1 MKILIT
7 GVAGFIGS
15 HLAQTLLQLGNEV
28 IGIDNFDPY
37 YPKLIKENNLIE
49 AKSYSTF
56 TFIEGDI
63 CEIDNL
69 LENVK
74 EIDLILHL
82 AAKVSVLPS
91 LKNPQSYIKANIEG
105 TQAILEFMRKKKIG
119 KIIFASSSSIYGNN
133 LKVPFSETDR
143 VDNPISPYA
152 YTKKAG
158 ELMLSTY
165 HHLYNIN
172 AICFRFFTVYGPR
185 QRPDLAIN
193 KFVQLM
199 EKEKAITMYGDGSS
213 ARDYTYISDIMD
225 GVVAGIDYLERN
237 KEVYE
242 IINLGSNSPITLKE
256 MIQTLYNMVGTKPK
270 IQKLE
275 KQQGDMNKTFAD
287 ISKAKEL
294 LGFQPKMNFEEGAA
308 KFIDWYMTKV
318 GLKMQD

>member
-15 HLAQTLLQLGNEV
+15 HLAEKLLELGNEV

-37 YPKLIKENNLIE
+37 YDRSIKENNI
-49 AKSYSTF
+49 ANYSNNSNF

-69 LENVK
+69 LKAVK
-74 EIDLILHL
+74 GIDLIIHL

-91 LKNPQSYIKANIEG
+91 LKNPQAYIKANIEG
-105 TQAILEFMRKKKIG
+105 TQAVLEFMRKKNIG

-165 HHLYNIN
+165 HHLYKIN

-185 QRPDLAIN
+185 QRPDLAIH

-199 EKEKAITMYGDGSS
+199 EKEEAITMYGDGSS
-213 ARDYTYISDIMD
+213 ARDYTYISDIID
-225 GVVAGIDYLERN
+225 GLVAGIDYLGKN
-237 KEVYE
+237 KKVYE
-242 IINLGSNSPITLKE
+242 IINLGSNSPITLKN
-256 MIQTLYNMVGTKPK
+256 MIQTLYKMVGTKQK
-270 IQKLE
+270 VQKLA
-275 KQQGDMNKTFAD
+275 KQEGDMNKTFAD

-294 LGFQPKMNFEEGAA
+294 LGFQPKVSFEEGAA
-308 KFIDWYMTKV
+308 NFVDWYMAKI